1 MTRPLRLS
9 QLLFAGVIAASFTF
23 VAAAPAR
30 AQLYGQVLGGVTH
43 AAQTEPFF
51 AGAIG
56 ARITF
61 VDVNVEVGRMMNI
74 LPKGLLDQLNELQRE
89 KGLPVQAIA
98 ELPATYVLGNIRIIS
113 PSGPVRP
120 YVGGGIGVARIEP
133 RFNVTV
139 AGISLGDVFG
149 VTSIGRDTRTM
160 LAGGGGLRIDL
171 GPKASLDLGYR
182 YMRVLTDY
190 VKIGDINAD
199 NVLTRVHSGY
209 VGVGIKF

>member
-1 MTRPLRLS
+1 MAAVFTVL
-9 QLLFAGVIAASFTF
+9 AAS
-23 VAAAPAR
+23 PAR
-30 AQLYGQVLGGVTH
+30 AQVYGQVLGGMTH

-61 VDVNVEVGRMMNI
+61 VDVNVEVGRMLNI
-74 LPKGLLDQLNELQRE
+74 LPKGILDQLNELQRAR
-89 KGLPVQAIA
+89 GLAVQAIA
-98 ELPATYVLGNIRIIS
+98 ELPATYVMGNVRVIS

-120 YVGGGIGVARIEP
+120 YVGAGIGVARIEP

-149 VTSIGRDTRTM
+149 LTDIGADNRTL
-160 LAGGGGLRIDL
+160 LAGGAGLRIDL
-171 GPKASLDLGYR
+171 GPRASVDVGYR

-190 VKIGDINAD
+190 VKIADINAD
-199 NVLTRVHSGY
+199 DVLTRVHSAY